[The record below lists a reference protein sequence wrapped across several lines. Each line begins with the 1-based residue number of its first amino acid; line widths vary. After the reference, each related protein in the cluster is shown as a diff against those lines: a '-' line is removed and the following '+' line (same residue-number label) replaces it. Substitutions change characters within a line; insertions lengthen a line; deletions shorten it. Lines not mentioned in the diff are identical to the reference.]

1 MNSETHIK
9 SSTNNSTRARA
20 QRSST
25 PRRFFLYGKLQITA
39 GFARRMELTA
49 GDRGFAMKQRT
60 KKAPSRPP
68 PPGPASQFVPRISLL
83 SSSAAARGGF
93 RLSGPD
99 GLCGSG
105 GVRVLGAL
113 WGGAVCVCVCV
124 CLPTAWNP
132 HNSNKN
138 CHGAQVE
145 TRADTLRNPIGIKG
159 PFRAVGR
166 VPTSSADYPS
176 DEADA
181 YTYIYIYMYI

>member
-25 PRRFFLYGKLQITA
+25 PRRVFLCGKLQITA

-105 GVRVLGAL
+105 GVRVLGVL

-124 CLPTAWNP
+124 CLRVCVCFVVLRDWAFWCFCPSHFFCRW
-132 HNSNKN
+132 
-138 CHGAQVE
+138 G
-145 TRADTLRNPIGIKG
+145 TRRSP
-159 PFRAVGR
+159 PFRA
-166 VPTSSADYPS
+166 P
-176 DEADA
+176 
-181 YTYIYIYMYI
+181 I